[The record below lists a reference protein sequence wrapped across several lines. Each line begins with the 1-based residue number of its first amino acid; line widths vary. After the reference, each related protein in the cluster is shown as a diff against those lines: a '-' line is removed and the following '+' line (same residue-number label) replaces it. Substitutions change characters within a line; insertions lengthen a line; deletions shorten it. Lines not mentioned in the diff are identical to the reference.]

1 MNPTLKLVGVCSSA
15 FEAYAKFTEQESVT
29 KMEEQLKGDVYLRVH
44 RSYLVH
50 RLTIRSITKDDIVLT
65 NGEKIPI
72 GDQYRVQISRK
83 HIEDKL
89 INKNY

>member
-1 MNPTLKLVGVCSSA
+1 MNPALKLVGVCSSA
-15 FEAYAKFTEQESVT
+15 FEAYVKFTEQESVT
-29 KMEEQLKGDVYLRVH
+29 KMEEQLKGDVYQ
-44 RSYLVH
+44 
-50 RLTIRSITKDDIVLT
+50 SITKDDIVLT